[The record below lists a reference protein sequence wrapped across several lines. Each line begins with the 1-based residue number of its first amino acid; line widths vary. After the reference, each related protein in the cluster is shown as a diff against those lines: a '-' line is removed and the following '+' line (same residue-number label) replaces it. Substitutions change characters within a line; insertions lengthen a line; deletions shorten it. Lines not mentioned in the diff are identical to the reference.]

1 MINNRTKILL
11 YLILFISLFVIINGK
26 IPVIGR
32 NFLYEENVFS
42 DGKKRMLG
50 DLYRFCKVDYYREEF
65 PYIDNPGSKF
75 MPDSAD
81 IFVFGD
87 SFFNTMMD
95 TVNVPLALHY
105 ITGKKVCNASEYI
118 GLVVNNPLA
127 VFKKYYIKP
136 EQRKIV
142 IIAPAERY
150 SYNAGLKFY
159 LKDKE
164 YYDFLYYKSQIS
176 GYLTT
181 HDTEYWLSNSVF
193 TEKFINFKSGFYFNN
208 FGVISPEI
216 SDYSKS
222 PKFLFYSEEINFNK
236 MLKPDEEIQ
245 RISDNVSKLAEILDR
260 DYNMSL
266 IYMIIPNKYTI
277 YGKYAD
283 SAYVYDNYIP
293 EVYSRLNAN
302 TNAINL
308 YEIYSK
314 IKEDNP
320 ADYLYFISD
329 THFNLRGREIAVN
342 EIIKKIN
349 KIYNEKQDT
358 GK

>member
-1 MINNRTKILL
+1 MNNRTRILL

-32 NFLYEENVFS
+32 NFLYEEKVFS

-50 DLYRFCKVDYYREEF
+50 DLYRFCKVDYFSEEF
-65 PYIDNPGSKF
+65 PYVDNPGSKF

-95 TVNVPLALHY
+95 TVNVPMAIRN
-105 ITGKKVCNASEYI
+105 ITGKNVFNSLDYNGI
-118 GLVVNNPLA
+118 VFNNPLGFYKK
-127 VFKKYYIKP
+127 FKIKAKHRRILIL
-136 EQRKIV
+136 ES
-142 IIAPAERY
+142 AERY
-150 SYNAGLKFY
+150 SYLSALKSY
-159 LKDKE
+159 LKE
-164 YYDFLYYKSQIS
+164 SENYDFFYYKSIITRNIML
-176 GYLTT
+176 G
-181 HDTEYWLSNSVF
+181 DTEYWLSNSVF
-193 TEKFINFKSGFYFNN
+193 TEKFIDLKSSFYFNN

-222 PKFLFYSEEINFNK
+222 PKFLFYSEEVNFNK
-236 MLKPDEEIQ
+236 KQKPEEEIKQ
-245 RISDNVSKLAEILDR
+245 IADNVNKLADILDR
-260 DYNMSL
+260 NYNMSL
-266 IYMIIPNKYTI
+266 IYIIIPNKYTL

-283 SAYVYDNYIP
+283 ENYIYDNYIP
-293 EVYSRLNAN
+293 EVYSRLNSN

-314 IKEDNP
+314 IKEEYPD
-320 ADYLYFISD
+320 DFLYFTSD
-329 THFNLRGREIAVN
+329 THFNLRGREIAIN
-342 EIIKKIN
+342 EIIKRIN
-349 KIYNEKQDT
+349 KIYNEKQET